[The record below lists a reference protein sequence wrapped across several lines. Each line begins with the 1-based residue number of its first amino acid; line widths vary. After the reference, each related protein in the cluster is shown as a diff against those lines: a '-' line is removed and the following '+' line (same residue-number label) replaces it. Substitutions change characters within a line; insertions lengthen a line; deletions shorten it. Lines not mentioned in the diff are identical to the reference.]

1 MKPGEMIFGTDG
13 VRDVAGQGLLD
24 PASVARIGR
33 ACASVLGTPERFP
46 EDFPPEGGG
55 GGGRRNVLIGWDTRQ
70 SGPEIAGALGR
81 AFRQAGFP
89 VVHLGVIPTPGVAR
103 LASLD
108 PRAVLGVMV
117 SASHNPAEYN
127 GIKFLSPGGAKASV
141 ELEEAVSAAY
151 WRGEEPPRREEAPL
165 REDPEGLGRY
175 VDSLLERSRRPE
187 RLRGMRVVLDTAQG
201 AAYLAAPRLFRALGA
216 DVRTIGD
223 RPDGRN
229 INAGCGALHPQGLAR
244 EVAAAGADLGF
255 SFDGDGDRMIPVA
268 SDGSILDGDN
278 VLAITGP
285 RFFAEGKLPLKTVV
299 ATVMSNLGLEK
310 ALGARDLRLLRTP
323 VGDRH
328 VYREMVRGGHPIGG
342 EQSGHLIFL
351 ADSRT
356 GDGILAAI
364 RLIDCLA
371 GDGRGLAEEARAMT
385 RYPQV
390 LLNFKVPRKV
400 AFEALPRVGAAL
412 AQAEAALR
420 GEGRILLRYSGTEPL
435 ARVMVEGPE
444 KSLIEGIAREIGDSI
459 VESIR

>member
-1 MKPGEMIFGTDG
+1 MIRGEMIFGTDG
-13 VRDVAGQGLLD
+13 VRDVAGQGLLE

-33 ACASVLGTPERFP
+33 ACASVLSSPERFP
-46 EDFPPEGGG
+46 EDFPAEGGG
-55 GGGRRNVLIGWDTRQ
+55 AGGRRNVLIGWDTRQ
-70 SGPEIAGALGR
+70 SGPGIAESLGR

-103 LASLD
+103 LAALD
-108 PRAVLGVMV
+108 PQAILGVMV

-141 ELEEAVSAAY
+141 ELEEAVSGAY
-151 WRGEEPPRREEAPL
+151 WRGDEPPRRAEAGC
-165 REDPEGLGRY
+165 REDPEGLDRY
-175 VDSLLERSRRPE
+175 VDAILARSRHPE
-187 RLRGMRVVLDTAQG
+187 RLRGMRMVLDTAQG
-201 AAYLAAPRLFRALGA
+201 AAHRAAPRLFRALGA

-229 INAGCGALHPQGLAR
+229 INAGCGALHPQALSR

-255 SFDGDGDRMIPVA
+255 SFDGD
-268 SDGSILDGDN
+268 N
-278 VLAITGP
+278 VLAIAGP

-351 ADSRT
+351 EDSRT

-364 RLIDCLA
+364 RLIDCLG
-371 GDGRGLAEEARAMT
+371 GDGRALAAEARAMT

-390 LLNFKVPRKV
+390 LRNFKVPRKV
-400 AFEALPRVGAAL
+400 AFEELPWVGEAL
-412 AQAEAALR
+412 AEAEAALR

-444 KSLIEGIAREIGDSI
+444 KEMIEEIARKIGAAILASI
-459 VESIR
+459 H